1 MEDSLVVAL
10 VVSSPLLLL
19 RLVVLNVV
27 GVLVKLSVP
36 LVELDAAVKV
46 ELWLPLSVLVVLLEG
61 TG

>member
-10 VVSSPLLLL
+10 VVSSPPLLL

-36 LVELDAAVKV
+36 LVELDAAVEV
-46 ELWLPLSVLVVLLEG
+46 EPLLSLSVLVVLLEG